1 MQIMIDKVK
10 TSGEHTLYGIYEI
23 SSRATEHEGAW
34 HPHCCISWRAPSP
47 QLIKLCGLPS
57 FTTEA
62 EAQEY
67 ALKAG
72 REWVRRRN
80 RSKRQRRVLIR

>member
-1 MQIMIDKVK
+1 MRTAV
-10 TSGEHTLYGIYEI
+10 
-23 SSRATEHEGAW
+23 
-34 HPHCCISWRAPSP
+34 SWRAPSP
-47 QLIKLCGLPS
+47 QLIKLCDLPS